1 VPDGNDLELDMY
13 SGFGIFDI
21 VRQKWS
27 VFGRVDRFDDPN
39 PDGAGIAYL
48 PIDPRAKYTFSLIG
62 VEYFLL
68 PSVRFSP
75 NVETVAYGNLRDGTS
90 IKTDLVW
97 RATMY
102 WVW

>member
-1 VPDGNDLELDMY
+1 
-13 SGFGIFDI
+13 
-21 VRQKWS
+21 
-27 VFGRVDRFDDPN
+27 
-39 PDGAGIAYL
+39 
-48 PIDPRAKYTFSLIG
+48 
-62 VEYFLL
+62 
-68 PSVRFSP
+68 VRFSP